1 MSLAK
6 FRTNGHRP
14 DWLLALATV
23 GLTAFGLTMI
33 LSASAYLA
41 ASSGNVYLYV
51 VRQAISLGIG
61 LIGMLILSQ
70 IDYHVWKEIAGPIIA
85 IILIVLVG
93 VFISPACRGV
103 HRCLDFGFGTFQ
115 PAELVKLGFLLYLA
129 AWFARIGPAIRNV
142 REGFIRFVIL
152 LAVVGGLIMLE
163 PDMGTASTLIFAAA
177 IMYFVAGAPLQHFA
191 LGAAVGG
198 AVLFL
203 LILVAPYRLARL
215 QTYLQP
221 SNDLSGS
228 GYHVNQVSIAIG
240 SGGWW
245 GVGFGQGKLK
255 YLGYVPEVHTDSIFA
270 VVVEELG
277 FIRAFLLLLVYLF
290 IMSRGFRIA
299 KTAPDSFGR
308 YLAVGI
314 TSLFA
319 MQTFINLASM
329 LKILPLTGI
338 PLPLVSYGG
347 SSLIVT
353 LAGIGILLAIS
364 KQTSP
369 VAETA

>member
-1 MSLAK
+1 MALDR
-6 FRTNGHRP
+6 FRGSHRP

-23 GLTAFGLTMI
+23 ALTAFGLTMI

-41 ASSGNVYLYV
+41 ASSGNVYSFV
-51 VRQAISLGIG
+51 TKQAISLAIG
-61 LIGMLILSQ
+61 LVGMLILSQ
-70 IDYHVWKEIAGPIIA
+70 IDYHVWKEIAGPII
-85 IILIVLVG
+85 IVILLVLIG

-103 HRCLDFGFGTFQ
+103 HRCIDLGPSAFQ

-129 AWFARIGPAIRNV
+129 AWFARLGPAIHDV
-142 REGFIRFVIL
+142 KEGFGRFAIL
-152 LAVVGGLIMLE
+152 VAVVGGLIMLE
-163 PDMGTASTLIFAAA
+163 PDMGTASTLILAAA
-177 IMYFVAGAPLQHFA
+177 LMYFLAGAPLRHFA
-191 LGAAVGG
+191 LAGAVGVG
-198 AVLFL
+198 LLFM

-221 SNDLSGS
+221 STDLSGS
-228 GYHVNQVSIAIG
+228 GYHTNQISIAIG

-245 GVGFGQGKLK
+245 GLGFGQGKLK

-277 FIRAFLLLLVYLF
+277 FVRAALVLLVYLF
-290 IMSRGFRIA
+290 IMARGFRIA
-299 KTAPDSFGR
+299 KTAPDPFGR
-308 YLAVGI
+308 LLAAGI

-319 MQTFINLASM
+319 MQTFINLAAM
-329 LKILPLTGI
+329 LGVIPLTGI

-364 KQTSP
+364 RQTMRP
-369 VAETA
+369 ATA